1 MNYLK
6 SGKKVLQNEI
16 KALQALDQ
24 SLSDKFNSAAE
35 VISNT
40 EGKVIFL
47 GLGKSGHVAKKCAAT
62 FSSLGIPSF
71 FVHAS
76 EAFHGDFG
84 MMSKNDSIIAFSFSG
99 KTEDVVNGVKY
110 CNQNNIPT
118 IGISG
123 DSNSLLAKKSHI
135 HLDICVND
143 EADHLNLA
151 PTSSTTNMMAL
162 CDALASSI
170 SEQKG
175 FSRSDFHTFHPSG
188 SLGTKSSRYPNS
200 SDSPTGK

>member
-1 MNYLK
+1 MMDYLK
-6 SGKKVLQNEI
+6 SAKTVLIKEI
-16 KALQALDQ
+16 AALKQLES
-24 SLSDKFNSAAE
+24 SLGSDFNTAAE
-35 VISNT
+35 LIYNT
-40 EGKVIFL
+40 TGKVIFV
-47 GLGKSGHVAKKCAAT
+47 GLGKSGHVARKCAAT

-84 MMSKNDSIIAFSFSG
+84 MMSKNDSIVAFSFSG
-99 KTEDVVNGVKY
+99 KTEDVVNVVKY
-110 CNQNNIPT
+110 CKQNNIPT

-175 FSRSDFHTFHPSG
+175 FSRSDFHTFHPDG
-188 SLGTKSSRYPNS
+188 SLGNQLK
-200 SDSPTGK
+200 DE